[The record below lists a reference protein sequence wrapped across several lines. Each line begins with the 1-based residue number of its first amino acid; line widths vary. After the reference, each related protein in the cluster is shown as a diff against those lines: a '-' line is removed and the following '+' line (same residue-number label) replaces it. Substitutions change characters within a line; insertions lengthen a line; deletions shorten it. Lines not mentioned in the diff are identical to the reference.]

1 MEESRGG
8 EKGCEDLQKRTEKS
22 VLPPPPA
29 RKGGDFSDAKR
40 SAACIYDIDV
50 FCISY
55 PSSEPT
61 DLTASK

>member
-22 VLPPPPA
+22 VLPPPQ
-29 RKGGDFSDAKR
+29 RVKGAIFLMR

-50 FCISY
+50 LCISY